1 MYNIG
6 WYCVWWRFAAHTHE
20 HITTQLDIMLNV
32 NFMPALTSILIYM
45 IQTTVTSTQ
54 YTLTYNFN
62 QETLPCYVTVTFI
75 FKAFQ
80 IVKEK
85 NVKRK
90 KKKFCFCFL
99 SQITWKHTKSYEKWF
114 IATKT
119 IKLCFFIHSHFSA
132 LILSIFS
139 RFVNDFVKMRHEN
152 YFKLKF

>member
-90 KKKFCFCFL
+90 KKNFFFVFCHKLHESTLNHMKSDLSLRKPSNCAFSFIHIFALWFCLFL
-99 SQITWKHTKSYEKWF
+99 VVLWMISSKC
-114 IATKT
+114 ATK
-119 IKLCFFIHSHFSA
+119 I
-132 LILSIFS
+132 IL
-139 RFVNDFVKMRHEN
+139 N
-152 YFKLKF
+152 